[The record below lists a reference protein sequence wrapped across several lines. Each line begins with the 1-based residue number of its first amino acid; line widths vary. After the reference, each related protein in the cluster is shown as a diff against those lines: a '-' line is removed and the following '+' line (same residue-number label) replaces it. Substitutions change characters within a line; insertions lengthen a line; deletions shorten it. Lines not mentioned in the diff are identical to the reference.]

1 MLRAQ
6 VEGDDWKRHLRGRE
20 QWRRWGGRRR
30 REARADCPAPGAEIC
45 AELLFG
51 SAFLLDFLWLRA
63 HIAVWECLDPAI
75 PVILCAL
82 YYIVLVPYAGDNPS
96 VSYGV
101 SRGN

>member
-1 MLRAQ
+1 VLRAQ

-20 QWRRWGGRRR
+20 QWRRWGGRGR

-51 SAFLLDFLWLRA
+51 SAFLLDFVWLLA
-63 HIAVWECLDPAI
+63 TFVWKRLDPAI

-82 YYIVLVPYAGDNPS
+82 YIVLVPYAGDNPS

-101 SRGN
+101 SRGNL